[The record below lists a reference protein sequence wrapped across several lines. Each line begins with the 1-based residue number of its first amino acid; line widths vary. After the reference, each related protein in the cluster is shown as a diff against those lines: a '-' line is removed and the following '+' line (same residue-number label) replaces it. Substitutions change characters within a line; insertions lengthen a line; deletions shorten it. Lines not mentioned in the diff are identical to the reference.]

1 MSKYSQTILSMITV
15 LFVGMFLLRSVHV
28 YGAEGTLTGGVKDA
42 TKAAYGKEVTRDT
55 QISTIVGSLINGA
68 LGLLGT
74 VFLLFLFIAGYHWMT
89 AAGNEEEITEAKAR
103 IWQAIMGLII
113 VMAALLIT
121 QFVLAWV
128 RNATIAP

>member
-1 MSKYSQTILSMITV
+1 MMRYSQKILSIIAI
-15 LFVGMFLLRSVHV
+15 LFVGTLLLNAVGTEAA
-28 YGAEGTLTGGVKDA
+28 GALTGGVKDA
-42 TKAAYGKEVTRDT
+42 TKAAYGKEVTSET

-74 VFLLFLFIAGYHWMT
+74 VFLVFLFIAGYHWMT
-89 AAGNEEEITEAKAR
+89 AAGNEEAITEAKAR

-128 RNATIAP
+128 RNATITP